1 MADSKVSE
9 LTAATSVGGSDLLY
23 LVQSSTSKKVTV
35 AKFLENAANVTLSG
49 NVNYGSTVQSLA
61 APGII
66 SLTTP
71 VTHLTA
77 DASGGA
83 LVLTAGTTNQLK
95 TIVMISTSGGSYTIT
110 GNIAGS
116 GTVTFDRVGDTAQLL
131 YTSSKWYVIGGT
143 ANVTY

>member
-9 LTAATSVGGSDLLY
+9 LVAATSTGGGDFLY
-23 LVQSSTSKKVTV
+23 LVQSNTSKRITV
-35 AKFLENAANVTLSG
+35 ANFLGSASNVRLSG
-49 NVNYGSTVQSLA
+49 NINIGGTAQSLA

-71 VTHLTA
+71 ITHLTA
-77 DASGGA
+77 DASGGS
-83 LVLTAGTTNQLK
+83 LTLLPGTAGQIKYVT
-95 TIVMISTSGGSYTIT
+95 MIATSGGAYTVT
-110 GNIAGS
+110 GNVAGS

-131 YTSSKWYVIGGT
+131 YTENKWYVIGGS